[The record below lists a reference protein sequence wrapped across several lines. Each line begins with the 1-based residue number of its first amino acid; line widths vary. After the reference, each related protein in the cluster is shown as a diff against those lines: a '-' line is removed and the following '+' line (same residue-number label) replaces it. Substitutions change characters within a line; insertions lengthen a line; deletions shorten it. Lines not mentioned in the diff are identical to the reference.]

1 MESQAQVPDMER
13 LQKPY
18 TTPLQSANTS
28 QQGKARGGK
37 VKFAR
42 GGDVKP
48 APFAEDLP
56 DAGMGSGSGTKQLT
70 HIQKKIRHKG

>member
-1 MESQAQVPDMER
+1 M
-13 LQKPY
+13 
-18 TTPLQSANTS
+18 
-28 QQGKARGGK
+28 ARGGK